1 MAKDNLPIYKI
12 TIDPEYSENGEDL
25 GIEQIAF
32 TSTPAIKVM
41 GMAFNSQVKQ
51 MIFKDNVKYRIVAP
65 ALIPMEIYRKD
76 DEDGKEYYVKFSVEE
91 IEKIHAKFMR
101 DMSNKDLFNLEHDT
115 TETVPAYILEAW
127 IVDSPLKDKAY
138 SSFGIEVPAGTLMV
152 TAQVTDV
159 EYYNHLVDNDQV
171 GFSIEGYLGMKLK
184 EVTQLK
190 TKINMNRKIKMN
202 ALPDGEHIIDGKTY
216 VVVGGVITEIR
227 EAAMKSRTK
236 MNALPD
242 GEHTIMG
249 KIYVVKDGEIIEIR
263 DAELEEVT
271 EEVTEEVA
279 LEDTVVEEEEVVEE
293 TMAVDPVL
301 DAEAILAIVKPALD
315 AEVNNLVA
323 MIADLKAQL
332 EEAISVDSEEE
343 VVEEVVA
350 LSAQQKLSNFI
361 KFNNNK

>member
-41 GMAFNSQVKQ
+41 GMAFNSQAKK

-76 DEDGKEYYVKFSVEE
+76 DEDGKEYYVSFSKEE
-91 IEKIHAKFMR
+91 IEKIHSKFMK

-138 SSFGIEVPAGTLMV
+138 SSFGIEVPTGTLMV

-184 EVTQLK
+184 AETQLK
-190 TKINMNRKIKMN
+190 TDINMNK
-202 ALPDGEHIIDGKTY
+202 
-216 VVVGGVITEIR
+216 
-227 EAAMKSRTK
+227 
-236 MNALPD
+236 LPD
-242 GEHTIMG
+242 GEHTIDG
-249 KIYVVKDGEIIEIR
+249 KIYVVTDGEITEIR
-263 DAELEEVT
+263 DAELVEAS
-271 EEVTEEVA
+271 EEVA

-332 EEAISVDSEEE
+332 EDAMAVDSEEE

>member
-76 DEDGKEYYVKFSVEE
+76 DEDGKEYYVKFTKEE
-91 IEKIHAKFMR
+91 IEKIHSKFMK

-115 TETVPAYILEAW
+115 TETVPAYVLEAW
-127 IVDSPLKDKAY
+127 IVDNPTKDKAY
-138 SSFGIEVPAGTLMV
+138 SSFGIEVPTGTLMV

-190 TKINMNRKIKMN
+190 TDINMNK
-202 ALPDGEHIIDGKTY
+202 
-216 VVVGGVITEIR
+216 
-227 EAAMKSRTK
+227 
-236 MNALPD
+236 LPD
-242 GEHTIMG
+242 GEHTIEG
-249 KIYVVKDGEIIEIR
+249 KIYVVVDGEITEIR
-263 DAELEEVT
+263 DAEVVEAS
-271 EEVTEEVA
+271 EEVA

-332 EEAISVDSEEE
+332 EEALAVDSEEE

-350 LSAQQKLSNFI
+350 LSVQQKLSMFN

>member
-41 GMAFNSQVKQ
+41 GMAFNSQVKP
-51 MIFKDNVKYRIVAP
+51 MVFKDNVKYRIVAP

-76 DEDGKEYYVKFSVEE
+76 DEDGKEYYVSFSKEE

-115 TETVPAYILEAW
+115 TETVPAYVLEAW
-127 IVDSPLKDKAY
+127 IVDNPTKDKAY
-138 SSFGIEVPAGTLMV
+138 SSFGIEVPTGTLMV

-190 TKINMNRKIKMN
+190 TDINMNK
-202 ALPDGEHIIDGKTY
+202 
-216 VVVGGVITEIR
+216 
-227 EAAMKSRTK
+227 
-236 MNALPD
+236 LPD
-242 GEHTIMG
+242 GEHTIEG
-249 KIYVVKDGEIIEIR
+249 KIYVVVDGEITEIR
-263 DAELEEVT
+263 DAEVVEAS
-271 EEVTEEVA
+271 EEVA

-332 EEAISVDSEEE
+332 EEALSVDSEEE

>member
-76 DEDGKEYYVKFSVEE
+76 DEDGKEYFVKFTIEE
-91 IEKIHAKFMR
+91 IEKIHSKFMR

-115 TETVPAYILEAW
+115 TETVPAYVLEAW
-127 IVDSPLKDKAY
+127 IVDNPRKDKAY
-138 SSFGIEVPAGTLMV
+138 SSFGIEVPTGTLMV

-190 TKINMNRKIKMN
+190 TDINMNK
-202 ALPDGEHIIDGKTY
+202 
-216 VVVGGVITEIR
+216 
-227 EAAMKSRTK
+227 
-236 MNALPD
+236 LPD
-242 GEHTIMG
+242 GEHTIED

-263 DAELEEVT
+263 DVELEET
-271 EEVTEEVA
+271 TEEVA
-279 LEDTVVEEEEVVEE
+279 LEDTVVEEEEVVEEE

-315 AEVNNLVA
+315 AEVNNIVA

-332 EEAISVDSEEE
+332 EEALAVDGEEE
-343 VVEEVVA
+343 VVEEAVA
-350 LSAQQKLSNFI
+350 LSVQQKLSMFN

>member
-41 GMAFNSQVKQ
+41 GMAFNSQAKQ

-76 DEDGKEYYVKFSVEE
+76 DEDGKEYYVSFSKEE
-91 IEKIHAKFMR
+91 IEKIHSKFMK

-127 IVDSPLKDKAY
+127 IVDNPLKDKAY
-138 SSFGIEVPAGTLMV
+138 SSFGIEVPTGTLMV

-190 TKINMNRKIKMN
+190 TDINMNK
-202 ALPDGEHIIDGKTY
+202 LPDGEHM
-216 VVVGGVITEIR
+216 VE
-227 EAAMKSRTK
+227 
-236 MNALPD
+236 
-242 GEHTIMG
+242 G
-249 KIYVVKDGEIIEIR
+249 KIYVVVDGEITEIR
-263 DAELEEVT
+263 DAEVVEATL
-271 EEVTEEVA
+271 A
-279 LEDTVVEEEEVVEE
+279 DTVVEEEEVVEE
-293 TMAVDPVL
+293 ETMAVDPAL
-301 DAEAILAIVKPALD
+301 DAEAILEIVRPFITEQVD
-315 AEVNNLVA
+315 ALVA
-323 MIADLKAQL
+323 MIADLKNQFEESML
-332 EEAISVDSEEE
+332 TDTEEETMEEA
-343 VVEEVVA
+343 VA
-350 LSAQQKLSNFI
+350 LSAQQKLSNFN